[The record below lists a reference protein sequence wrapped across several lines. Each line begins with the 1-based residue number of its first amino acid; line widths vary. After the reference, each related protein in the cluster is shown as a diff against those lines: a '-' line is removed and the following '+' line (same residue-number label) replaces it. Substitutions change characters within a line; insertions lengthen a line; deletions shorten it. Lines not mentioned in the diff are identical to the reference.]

1 MKTLSIRGIDT
12 LLFRD
17 GRPFDT
23 TPGGR
28 AETLLVPPPSTIA
41 GFLRTKLGAH
51 LGGNWDVISN
61 ALKLR
66 GPLLALN
73 GKPVFATPAD
83 AVVIREKGLE
93 TTSVIRLRPWSDLP
107 NGADCDLPGGMLPL
121 RVRREAKPDKS
132 YQFWNWEDMQCW
144 LRDEWDGQKI
154 PCKIE
159 GPQTDIRT
167 HLEVGEEGTAKEGR
181 LFTTKMVAFERY
193 VLRPKGLVKPCNEE
207 WSLLCR
213 IETDIDSTILTSP
226 GPLGGER
233 RIAMVKEA
241 PESEWPLCPLALKVK
256 LSGASC
262 VRMILA
268 TPAIFEL
275 GWLPNWLNKTTKEG
289 TPPGLQNKLTLKL
302 ISAAVPRRQ
311 AVSGWDLTA
320 PKGRPKP
327 VRWMAPAGSVY
338 FFEVK
343 DGDPTVLANEG
354 WLAPVSDE
362 EETSQPHHT
371 MSKNRD
377 DGFGLA
383 LWGVWNREEDNQ

>member
-1 MKTLSIRGIDT
+1 MKILAIRGIDT

-28 AETLLVPPPSTIA
+28 AETLRVPLPSTVA
-41 GFLRTKLGAH
+41 GFLRTKLGRYVN
-51 LGGNWDVISN
+51 GTWEGDPN

-73 GKPVFATPAD
+73 GEPVFPAPAD
-83 AVVIREKGLE
+83 AVVIREKDAATAALM
-93 TTSVIRLRPWSDLP
+93 TLRPWSADDLK
-107 NGADCDLPGGMLPL
+107 GGCDLPGGMIPL
-121 RVRREAKPDKS
+121 KVTHEGKPDNS
-132 YQFWNWEDMQCW
+132 YRYWNREEMERW
-144 LRDEWDGQKI
+144 LLDGWDGRKP

-167 HLEVGEEGTAKEGR
+167 HLEVDREKGAAREGM
-181 LFTTKMVAFERY
+181 LFTTEMVAFERHAH
-193 VLRPKGLVKPCNEE
+193 RPKRDVEVGKDE

-213 IETDIDSTILTSP
+213 VESDAEAASLTGP
-226 GPLGGER
+226 GPLGGENR
-233 RIAMVKEA
+233 LASIEPASV
-241 PESEWPLCPLALKVK
+241 EWPSCPEALRTK
-256 LSGASC
+256 LSKAAY

-275 GWLPNWLNKTTKEG
+275 GWIPRWLDKTTKEG
-289 TPPGLQNKLTLKL
+289 SPPGLEGKLTLKL
-302 ISAAVPRRQ
+302 VSAAVPRRQ
-311 AVSGWDLTA
+311 AISGWDLENS
-320 PKGRPKP
+320 RPKP

-343 DGDPTVLANEG
+343 GGDPAVLATEG
-354 WLAPVSDE
+354 WLAPVSDD
-362 EETSQPHHT
+362 EETPEPHRPV
-371 MSKNRD
+371 SKNRD

-383 LWGVWNREEDNQ
+383 LWGVWNGKEEPK